1 MAILPEV
8 VFPEDELY
16 RSVIY
21 TGNSAEINALIA
33 DFTIANETATEL
45 SFTSG
50 GTPYVVAH
58 DGYIVYQNGVVTH
71 TFLNVDDYR
80 DNFGSVVPAAAHH
93 HQVILTSGPAI
104 HAVE

>member
-8 VFPEDELY
+8 VFPEAELY
-16 RSVIY
+16 RSVVY

-33 DFTIANETATEL
+33 DFTITGETATEL

-50 GTPYVVAH
+50 GTPYTVEHGA
-58 DGYIVYQNGVVTH
+58 YIVYQNGIVTH

-80 DNFGSVVPAAAHH
+80 DNFGSVVPAAAHN

-104 HAVE
+104 HAEE